1 MILWPFSDDF
11 GEIEFL
17 SFCREK
23 SAEKIAHFVAQKRKS
38 VSAVWKQGFKVIVVV
53 VVVIVVLTVVVVVV
67 IGALGEK

>member
-53 VVVIVVLTVVVVVV
+53 VIVVLTVVVVVV

>member
-53 VVVIVVLTVVVVVV
+53 VVIVVLTVVFVVV